1 MFMHFCA
8 LVCVPSFACVALDAS
23 IMSSSSPERREQ
35 RRRHGQRDA
44 VDIEPTGG
52 AQNAGRQNAE
62 KARSEQ
68 GGGKEKQAQ
77 KEGKYIFI
85 M

>member
-1 MFMHFCA
+1 V
-8 LVCVPSFACVALDAS
+8 LLFACVALDAS